1 MNDEQESLTT
11 LCHCRTT
18 GEAEAIRIAL
28 NAADIEAFVFSNS
41 AAGVHVG
48 MTSTTPSEL
57 QVPTSQ
63 LEQARR
69 ALALI
74 ESDAARIDW
83 EQVDVGEPSAEVA
96 NALKHQ
102 AAAHAAHSVAM
113 RLGPIL
119 GIAILLLA
127 LIGFVVILLM
137 T

>member
-1 MNDEQESLTT
+1 MNDEHESLTT
-11 LCHCRTT
+11 LCRCRTT
-18 GEAEAIRIAL
+18 GEAEAIKIAL
-28 NAADIEAFVFSNS
+28 STADIQAFVFSNS
-41 AAGVHVG
+41 AAGVPVG
-48 MTSTTPSEL
+48 MSDPTPSEV

-63 LEQARR
+63 LKEARS

-83 EQVDVGEPSAEVA
+83 DQIDVGEPSAEVA
-96 NALKHQ
+96 SALEDQ

-113 RLGPIL
+113 RIGPIL
-119 GIAILLLA
+119 GITILLLA

>member
-1 MNDEQESLTT
+1 MNDEHESLTT
-11 LCHCRTT
+11 LCRCRTT
-18 GEAEAIRIAL
+18 GEAEAIKIAL
-28 NAADIEAFVFSNS
+28 STADIQAFVFSNS
-41 AAGVHVG
+41 AAGVPVG
-48 MTSTTPSEL
+48 MSDPTPSEV

-63 LEQARR
+63 LKEARS

-83 EQVDVGEPSAEVA
+83 DQIDVGEPSAEVA
-96 NALKHQ
+96 SALEDQ

-113 RLGPIL
+113 RIGPIL